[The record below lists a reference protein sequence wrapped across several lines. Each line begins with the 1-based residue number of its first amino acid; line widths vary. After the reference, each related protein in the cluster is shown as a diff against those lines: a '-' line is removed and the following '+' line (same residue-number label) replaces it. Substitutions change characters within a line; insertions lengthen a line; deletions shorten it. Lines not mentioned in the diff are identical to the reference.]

1 VSVEILYIAF
11 YSYLLGSIPFGLIL
25 TKFFLNKN
33 LRDVGSG
40 NIGATNVLRTG
51 KKSLG
56 AFTLLLD
63 GLKAYVAVSITYK
76 YFIDY
81 IYLSALLC
89 FLGHI
94 FPLWLKF
101 KGGKGIAVFLGV
113 LFALSI
119 NYGIIFIICWS
130 VSLFIIKY
138 SSLSSLISTG
148 IIFFYSIYL
157 NDSSESI
164 FFFIIFVI
172 VIYTHRENITR
183 LKNKKEN
190 KINL

>member
-1 VSVEILYIAF
+1 VNLEILYVVF
-11 YSYLLGSIPFGLIL
+11 YSYFFGSIPFGLIL
-25 TKFFLNKN
+25 TKFFLNKD

-51 KKSLG
+51 KKIFG
-56 AFTLLLD
+56 ALTLFLD
-63 GLKAYVAVSITYK
+63 GLKAYVAMTVTYK
-76 YFIDY
+76 YFTDY

-94 FPLWLKF
+94 FPLWLNF

-113 LFALSI
+113 LFTLSI
-119 NYGIIFIICWS
+119 NYGIIFITCWT
-130 VSLFIIKY
+130 VILYLTKY

-157 NDSSESI
+157 NNSSESI
-164 FFFIIFVI
+164 FFFIILI
-172 VIYTHRENITR
+172 IAIYTHRENIVR
-183 LKNKKEN
+183 LKNKAEN
-190 KINL
+190 KTNL

>member
-1 VSVEILYIAF
+1 MNLEILYVTLCA
-11 YSYLLGSIPFGLIL
+11 YLLGSFPFGLIL
-25 TKFFLNKN
+25 TKLFLNKD
-33 LRDVGSG
+33 LRNIGSG
-40 NIGATNVLRTG
+40 NIGATNVLRAG

-56 AFTLLLD
+56 FFTLALD
-63 GLKAYVAVSITYK
+63 GLKGYIAVATTFY

-81 IYLSALLC
+81 IYLAALLC

-94 FPLWLKF
+94 FPVWLKF

-119 NYGIIFIICWS
+119 KLGIIFIICWVLILYLTKYAS
-130 VSLFIIKY
+130 VS
-138 SSLSSLISTG
+138 SLVSIG
-148 IIFFYSIYL
+148 IIFVYSIYL
-157 NDSSESI
+157 KDSFESI
-164 FFFIIFVI
+164 FFFIILVI
-172 VIYTHRENITR
+172 TIYAHRENIVR